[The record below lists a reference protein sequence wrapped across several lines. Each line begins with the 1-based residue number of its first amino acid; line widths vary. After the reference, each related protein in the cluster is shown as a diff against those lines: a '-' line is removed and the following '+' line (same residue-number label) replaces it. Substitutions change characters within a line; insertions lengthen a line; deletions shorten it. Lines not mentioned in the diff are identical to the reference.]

1 MIGMR
6 FFQGTFETRQ
16 RLFIS
21 AFSICMILPLML
33 KSSLKVAYLV
43 TRNYQFYLL
52 ILSCTF
58 IPPYGII
65 QFQSKKHY
73 SNSLL
78 ISNIENIRFVV
89 NLCLILMFSRQ
100 SFFLK
105 LQTVQ
110 KLTTFLFIFYFCS
123 SQFQQ
128 RNLGYYS

>member
-16 RLFIS
+16 RLFIC

-58 IPPYGII
+58 IPLCGII

-78 ISNIENIRFVV
+78 ISNIENIRSVV
-89 NLCLILMFSRQ
+89 NLCLILMFSSQ

-110 KLTTFLFIFYFCS
+110 KLTTFLCTFYFCS

-128 RNLGYYS
+128 RNVGYYS